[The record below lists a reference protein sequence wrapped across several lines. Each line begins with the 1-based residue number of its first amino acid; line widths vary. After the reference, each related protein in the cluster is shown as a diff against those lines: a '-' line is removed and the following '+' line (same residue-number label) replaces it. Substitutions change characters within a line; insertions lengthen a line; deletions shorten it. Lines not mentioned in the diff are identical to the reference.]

1 MASFFNLLRILRIME
16 IMFSD
21 SLTANKSPRETPCG
35 FSSSSVIAA
44 KVNFSDAAFAFFLAS
59 VALLASMACWTIAL
73 MTVPMC
79 PLISGTTIDGF
90 SSNIIGIF

>member
-21 SLTANKSPRETPCG
+21 SLAANKSPRETPCG

-44 KVNFSDAAFAFFLAS
+44 NVSFSDAALDS
-59 VALLASMACWTIAL
+59 SWLVLPCW
-73 MTVPMC
+73 
-79 PLISGTTIDGF
+79 PLRPAGR
-90 SSNIIGIF
+90 SN